1 MNHILV
7 IIGSAPCVHDD
18 IRHAVEIIR
27 HAGADYHK
35 MCIGLTASDMHA
47 DPVKYLATYHP
58 ALLPEIRQ
66 RREVAGGNT
75 DYTVVSHESRPE
87 VDIIEPLLPGERSG
101 SSALLGVQA
110 ALKLGY
116 VRIILCGC
124 PMTGKSDKGNKYES
138 FRVGWTN
145 KQKFLNDRVRSM
157 SGWTQALLGA
167 PTEDWLTDFRLNLT
181 VSEKG
186 KVKSE

>member
-1 MNHILV
+1 MNAML

-18 IRHAVEIIR
+18 LRHAVEIIR
-27 HAGADYHK
+27 HAGAGYSK

-47 DPVKYLATYHP
+47 APVKYLATYHP
-58 ALLPEIRQ
+58 ALLPDIRQ

-75 DYTVVSHESRPE
+75 DYIIISHEAGQGVS
-87 VDIIEPLLPGERSG
+87 IIEPLLPGERSG
-101 SSALLGVQA
+101 SSALLGTLA

-116 VRIILCGC
+116 ARIILCGC
-124 PMTGKSDKGNKYES
+124 PMTGENDKGNKYES

-157 SGWTQALLGA
+157 GGWTQELLGA
-167 PTEDWLTDFRLNLT
+167 PTDEWLK
-181 VSEKG
+181 EAQA
-186 KVKSE
+186 